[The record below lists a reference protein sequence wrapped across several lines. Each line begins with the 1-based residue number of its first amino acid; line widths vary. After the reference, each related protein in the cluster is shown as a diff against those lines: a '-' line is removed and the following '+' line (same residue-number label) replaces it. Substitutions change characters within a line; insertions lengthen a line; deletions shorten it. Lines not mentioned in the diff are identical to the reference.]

1 MRVRPNDDHSRCSP
15 MPTKRVRRYCMPWLL
30 QNVCKLRRPLYMATV
45 VFLHRQSF
53 LSQTLG
59 TDGVI
64 IPAVAVMTQASSET
78 VTPFSHSLAG
88 TTFCRRIIENRRTYV
103 AALICPKS
111 QSQSIALSRNC
122 CGVRHIREHRCEVSG
137 TITA

>member
-1 MRVRPNDDHSRCSP
+1 
-15 MPTKRVRRYCMPWLL
+15 MPWLL

-64 IPAVAVMTQASSET
+64 IPAVAVMTQADAPGPMSRQDLRVVGYTLECGWECA
-78 VTPFSHSLAG
+78 PE
-88 TTFCRRIIENRRTYV
+88 CRKTSQRIMR
-103 AALICPKS
+103 
-111 QSQSIALSRNC
+111 
-122 CGVRHIREHRCEVSG
+122 
-137 TITA
+137 